1 MKMLSK
7 KHIRRATIEKLKGFN
22 KDKKSIADQW
32 FANELFNTQAY
43 QDAKSIGFVLSM
55 PHEVDTYHLIESSIM
70 NDKKVYVPETD
81 YKNKRMSFKRL
92 LSLNDIEKD
101 EKGIY
106 HAVSNTELTN
116 DMDLLVVPG
125 VAFEEN
131 GYRIGYG
138 GGYYDKFLTQFKT
151 RTVSLLY
158 DFQLTTFDKESFDQ
172 PVDQLI
178 IYNNN
183 VVEE

>member
-32 FANELFNTQAY
+32 LANELFNTQAY

-55 PHEVDTYHLIESSIM
+55 PNEVDTYHLIESSIM

>member
-1 MKMLSK
+1 
-7 KHIRRATIEKLKGFN
+7 
-22 KDKKSIADQW
+22 
-32 FANELFNTQAY
+32 
-43 QDAKSIGFVLSM
+43 
-55 PHEVDTYHLIESSIM
+55 M

-106 HAVSNTELTN
+106 HAVSNTEHTN

-158 DFQLTTFDKESFDQ
+158 DFQLTTFDKESSIN
-172 PVDQLI
+172 PLI
-178 IYNNN
+178 N
-183 VVEE
+183 